1 MEELMRGIILLL
13 IMAILPAY
21 STDYNSVKSVVFD
34 AENALEKTVKF
45 NGKIYKISI
54 SSDWNHR
61 KRATILVT
69 SLENRRG
76 AIWYIFFNKSF
87 KERIKKLERNQLIT
101 IDCRIKRIGIGI
113 QCDLIDFSILDD

>member
-1 MEELMRGIILLL
+1 MRKIVLLL

-21 STDYNSVKSVVFD
+21 SANYNSVKSVVFD
-34 AENALEKTVKF
+34 AENALGKTIKF
-45 NGKIYKISI
+45 NGKIYRISI
-54 SSDWNHR
+54 STDWNHR

-69 SLENRRG
+69 SLEARGG
-76 AIWYIFFNKSF
+76 AIWYVFFSKTFN
-87 KERIKKLERNQLIT
+87 ERIKKLENNQLIT